1 MQGNKNE
8 AAAGRVIDLDAQL
21 AARMLEPALVQ
32 LGGHVYKVR
41 TDLTPKET
49 AQVLVHFRAAED
61 VKGWTVL
68 LGKVDAQR
76 LDKYLDDQP
85 RQKVDLMVRALWR
98 ASVVLTDY
106 AKDSPHE
113 LVLDVA
119 ADGGKQEAGAGGSSA
134 S

>member
-41 TDLTPKET
+41 TDLTPK
-49 AQVLVHFRAAED
+49 QVTQVMAHFRAGED
-61 VKGWTVL
+61 VKGWSVL
-68 LGKVDAQR
+68 LGAADAKR

-85 RQKVDLMVRALWR
+85 SQKVDWMVRALWR
-98 ASVVLTDY
+98 ASVVLAGY
-106 AKDSPHE
+106 AKDTPHE
-113 LVLDVA
+113 LVLTPSAGEDD
-119 ADGGKQEAGAGGSSA
+119 DGGESSA